1 MDFLAVVIVFVL
13 TIITAW
19 FNSLRQRRQRAKLPP
34 GPYPLPIIGNFHQL
48 GNNPHHSLAKLAKT
62 YGPLMSLHLGQL
74 YTVVVSSPEAAK
86 EILQKHDQAFSSRT
100 ISAATE
106 SQDHHKVSLV
116 FLPAG
121 DEWRQMR
128 KICREHMLSNR
139 RLDASEGLR
148 QAKLRTLLDYLQKCC
163 DGGRAVN
170 IAEATFITTLNLM
183 SATLFSIQ
191 VAEFESDA
199 AQEFKVTFE
208 NLSSVSAAPNIGD
221 FFPVV
226 KPLDLQGIQKKSQG
240 VFAKI
245 LGLIGDI
252 IDERL
257 LSRSA
262 LNAPR
267 RSDLLETLL
276 DISEGSEFDFK
287 TKTIKHLL
295 LDLLFAGSD
304 TSASTAEWTMAELI
318 KNPEKM
324 AKAKEELRSVV
335 GSEKQVR
342 ESDMSRLP
350 YLRAIIKEV
359 FRCHPPAPFLVPH
372 KSVDDTQ
379 VGDYVI
385 PKDTQIL
392 VNVWAY
398 SRDPSLWS
406 DPASFQ
412 PERFLDRNIDFK
424 GQDFELIPFGSG
436 RRICPGI
443 PLADRMLPLMVA
455 TLIHNFDWKLEPGVK
470 QLDMTE
476 KFGVVIHRAVPLKAI
491 PIKP

>member
-1 MDFLAVVIVFVL
+1 MDFSAVVIVL
-13 TIITAW
+13 SLAIITAW
-19 FNSLRQRRQRAKLPP
+19 FNALRHRRRAKLLPP

-48 GNNPHHSLAKLAKT
+48 GNNPHHSLAKLAKI
-62 YGPLMSLHLGQL
+62 YGPFMSLHLGQL

-86 EILQKHDQAFSSRT
+86 QILQKHDQSFSSRT
-100 ISAATE
+100 ISAAAE
-106 SQDHHKVSLV
+106 SRDHHKVSLV

-121 DEWRQMR
+121 DEWRQLR

-148 QAKLRTLLDYLQKCC
+148 QAKLQTLLDYLQKCC
-163 DGGRAVN
+163 DGGQAVN

-183 SATLFSIQ
+183 TATLFSIQ

-199 AQEFKVTFE
+199 AQEFKATFE
-208 NLSSVSAAPNIGD
+208 SLSSLSVAPNIGD
-221 FFPVV
+221 FFPFL
-226 KPLDLQGIQKKSQG
+226 KPLDLQGIQKKCQG
-240 VFAKI
+240 VSAKI
-245 LGLIGDI
+245 HRLIGDI
-252 IDERL
+252 INERL
-257 LSRSA
+257 HLRKA
-262 LNAPR
+262 LAPR

-276 DISEGSEFDFK
+276 DISEGSEFDFT

-324 AKAKEELRSVV
+324 AKAKDELRSVV

-342 ESDMSRLP
+342 VSDISKLP
-350 YLRAIIKEV
+350 YLRAVIKEV
-359 FRCHPPAPFLVPH
+359 FRCHPPVPFLVPH
-372 KSVDDTQ
+372 KAVDDTQ

-398 SRDPSLWS
+398 SRDPSLWCN
-406 DPASFQ
+406 PTSFE
-412 PERFLDRNIDFK
+412 PERFLVRNIDFN

-443 PLADRMLPLMVA
+443 PLADRMLPMMVA
-455 TLIHNFDWKLEPGVK
+455 ILIHNFDWKLEPGVK
-470 QLDMTE
+470 KLDMTE
-476 KFGVVIHRAVPLKAI
+476 KFGVVLHRAVPLKAI
-491 PIKP
+491 PIKS

>member
-1 MDFLAVVIVFVL
+1 MAFSAVVIFL
-13 TIITAW
+13 FLAIITAW
-19 FNSLRQRRQRAKLPP
+19 FNSLRHRRRAKLPP

-48 GNNPHHSLAKLAKT
+48 GNNPHHSLAKLAKI
-62 YGPLMSLHLGQL
+62 YGPFMSLHLGQL
-74 YTVVVSSPEAAK
+74 YTIVVSSPEAAK
-86 EILQKHDQAFSSRT
+86 QILQKHDQAFSSRT

-121 DEWRQMR
+121 DEWRQLR

-148 QAKLRTLLDYLQKCC
+148 QAKLQTLLDYLHKCC

-170 IAEATFITTLNLM
+170 LAEATFMTTLNLM

-191 VAEFESDA
+191 VADFESDA

-208 NLSSVSAAPNIGD
+208 SLSSLSAAPNIGD
-221 FFPVV
+221 FFPFL

-245 LGLIGDI
+245 IGLIGDI

-257 LSRSA
+257 HSRSA
-262 LNAPR
+262 LAPP

-276 DISEGSEFDFK
+276 DISEGSEVDFT

-304 TSASTAEWTMAELI
+304 TSASMAEWTMAELI

-324 AKAKEELRSVV
+324 AKAKDELRSVV

-350 YLRAIIKEV
+350 YLRAVIKEV
-359 FRCHPPAPFLVPH
+359 FRCHPPVPFLIPH
-372 KSVDDTQ
+372 KAVDDTQ

-398 SRDPSLWS
+398 SRDPGLWS
-406 DPASFQ
+406 DPASFK

-424 GQDFELIPFGSG
+424 GKDFELIPFGSG

-443 PLADRMLPLMVA
+443 PLADRMLPMMVA

-470 QLDMTE
+470 LDMAE
-476 KFGVVIHRAVPLKAI
+476 KFGVVLHRAVPLKAI